1 MAKIKQ
7 IFAREIL
14 DSRGNP
20 TVEAKV
26 ILDNGISEKAAVPSG
41 ASTGKYEALELRD
54 KDPNRF
60 YGKGVLTAIKNID
73 KTIAPALLGKEAHP
87 QEIDKIMIELDG
99 TNNKSR
105 LGANAILAVSLAN
118 ARAGAKAQGVPL
130 YKYIRQAYD
139 VISTTY
145 SLPTPLFNVINGG
158 KHSDSGLD
166 IQEFMII
173 PMKGDS
179 FTEKLRIGV
188 EVFSALREV
197 LEKRGLTFAVGDEGG
212 FAPKLKN
219 SKKVFELLVSI
230 SEFSKH
236 SLGDE
241 IFFGLD
247 VAASVFYDEK
257 KKYYKFEKKK
267 SSSADM
273 AKLYYRWFK
282 RYPLL
287 LIEDPFAEDDWDT
300 WTNLTKKVTTL
311 NEKFLVVGDDLL
323 ATNVERLEK
332 GIKSNAANA
341 ILIKVNQIG
350 TLTETMKCIDVAQ
363 DHNYQVVISHRS
375 GETNDTFIADLSVAV
390 GADYIKTGAPNR
402 GERVAKYNRLMEI
415 ESELG

>member
-7 IFAREIL
+7 VFAREIL

-20 TVEAKV
+20 TVEANV
-26 ILDNGISEKAAVPSG
+26 MLDNGISAKAAVPSG

-60 YGKGVLTAIKNID
+60 YGKGVLGAIKNI
-73 KTIAPALLGKEAHP
+73 TEIIAPAILGKEANP
-87 QEIDKIMIELDG
+87 QDVDNIMIALDG

-105 LGANAILAVSLAN
+105 LGANAILAVSLAL
-118 ARAGAKAQGVPL
+118 ARAAARSQGLPL

-139 VISTTY
+139 IPSTSY
-145 SLPTPLFNVINGG
+145 RLPTPLFNVINGG

-179 FTEKLRIGV
+179 FGQKVQTGV

-219 SKKVFELLVSI
+219 TKKVFDLLVSI

-247 VAASVFYDEK
+247 IAASVFYDET
-257 KKYYKFEKKK
+257 KKYYMFGRKR

-273 AKLYYRWFK
+273 AKLYYHWFK
-282 RYPLL
+282 RYPLA
-287 LIEDPFAEDDWDT
+287 LIEDPFAEDDWEA
-300 WTNLTKKVTTL
+300 WTNLTKKITTL

-332 GIKSNAANA
+332 GITSHAANA
-341 ILIKVNQIG
+341 ILVKVNQIG
-350 TLTETMKCIDVAQ
+350 TLTETMKCIDMAQ
-363 DHNYQVVISHRS
+363 DNNYQVVISHRS
-375 GETNDTFIADLSVAV
+375 GETNDTFIADLAVAV
-390 GADYIKTGAPNR
+390 DADYIKAGAPNR

-415 ESELG
+415 ENELK